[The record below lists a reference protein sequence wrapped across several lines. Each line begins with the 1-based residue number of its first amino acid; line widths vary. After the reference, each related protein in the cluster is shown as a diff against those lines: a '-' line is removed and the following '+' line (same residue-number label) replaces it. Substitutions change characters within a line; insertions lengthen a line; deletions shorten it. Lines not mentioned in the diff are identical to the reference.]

1 MNCNRNAMLANS
13 VCANAFSA
21 QAICRKHFR
30 VSNFTLAFW
39 RTSVLFVFAGI
50 LCGRLL
56 CYNPSMPE
64 EIQKIKERI
73 LPILKEAGVLR
84 SSIFG
89 SVVRGEARPDSD
101 VDILVELPKDK
112 SMFDLIELEEK
123 LESILGKKVDVIT
136 YRSVHHLL
144 RDIIFKEQIRIL

>member
-1 MNCNRNAMLANS
+1 MLANS
-13 VCANAFSA
+13 LFSNAFSS

-89 SVVRGEARPDSD
+89 
-101 VDILVELPKDK
+101 
-112 SMFDLIELEEK
+112 
-123 LESILGKKVDVIT
+123 KKVDVIT